1 MTPDLLAAVIT
12 LRAAEPCALPV
23 HVARAAH
30 AWLLERVERADP
42 ERAARLHQPNQ
53 PRPFTASNLWG
64 AGRVRQN
71 RRHLSPEETANLR
84 FTALTAPMS
93 AALAEALPAP
103 GERIEFPGGALSVQ
117 ETFTAADDH
126 PWAGRATC
134 AELLERHTL
143 RGGRPPRGVTLKF
156 ASPTVFRSH
165 GRDVPLPQPRLVFG
179 GYLRRWNAFAP
190 VALPEEAL
198 RYAEEC
204 VILSR
209 FRIRSHLVAFA
220 GGRKGASV
228 GFTGRVSFRF
238 QVGDAY
244 WTRIMRLLA
253 GYAFWAG
260 TGYRTSAGLGQTQR
274 LAR

>member
-1 MTPDLLAAVIT
+1 VTDLLAAVIT
-12 LRAAEPCALPV
+12 LRPEAPCALPV

-30 AWLLERVERADP
+30 AWLLERVARADP
-42 ERAARLHQPNQ
+42 DRAARLHEPNQ

-64 AGRVRQN
+64 AGTVRQN
-71 RRHLSPEETANLR
+71 RRHLTSEEVGNLR
-84 FTALTAPMS
+84 FTALTAGMS
-93 AALAEALPAP
+93 AALAQALPQP
-103 GERIEFPGGALSVQ
+103 GERVEFPGGALIV
-117 ETFTAADDH
+117 EATFTDGEDH
-126 PWAGRATC
+126 PWAGRATY

-143 RGGRPPRGVTLKF
+143 RGGRPPRGVTLHF
-156 ASPTVFRSH
+156 ASPTIFRSH
-165 GRDVPLPQPRLVFG
+165 GRDVPLPRPRLVFG
-179 GYLRRWNAFAP
+179 GYLRRWNAFASL
-190 VALPEEAL
+190 ALPDEAL

-204 VILSR
+204 VALSR

-238 QVGDAY
+238 LVGDGY